1 MIGELKIKGR
11 DLKTGKGIAVS
22 VREGRI
28 TGIKPTVVTDNFWLS
43 PGLIDLQVNGYRGLD
58 LNTDTLDVPTVSAL
72 TRELLA
78 AGVTTFAPTLITASR
93 EQLLTRLSAIAKALE
108 LDPIAKACIPF
119 VHVEG
124 PNISPIEGYRGAHPL
139 EHVRPP
145 SIDEFDQWQKAGN
158 NIIGLVTLSPHFANS
173 TTYIATLVARG
184 VRVSIG
190 HTHATPEQIHEAVNA
205 GASLSTHLGNGIAT
219 ILARHSNPIWSQL
232 AEDRLYASFISDGHH
247 LPPEVLKA
255 MLRAKSLE
263 RSILVSDSVA
273 LAGMPPGRYHA
284 TIGGE
289 VELSADGRLG
299 MAGTTI
305 LAGAALPLLDCIGT
319 AVRMT
324 GLALASVLEMA
335 TANPGD
341 FVGGYGRLQ
350 LNRRAD
356 LLQFQWDET
365 NAKMTVMNVWLAGV
379 SQSLSPK
386 SIPNY

>member
-1 MIGELKIKGR
+1 MIRELEIKGR
-11 DLKTGKGIAVS
+11 DPKTGKGILVS
-22 VREGRI
+22 VLDGRI
-28 TGIKPTVVTDNFWLS
+28 ADIKPTIVASNCWLS

-78 AGVTTFAPTLITASR
+78 TGVTTFAPTLITASR
-93 EQLLTRLSAIAKALE
+93 EQLLTRLCVIAKALDI
-108 LDPIAKACIPF
+108 DPIAKACIPF

-124 PNISPIEGYRGAHPL
+124 PNISPLEGYRGAHPL

-145 SIDEFDQWQKAGN
+145 SIEEFDQWQKTCK

-173 TTYIATLVARG
+173 ATYIAALVARG

-190 HTHATPEQIHEAVNA
+190 HTHATSEQIHDAVNA

-219 ILARHSNPIWSQL
+219 TLDRHSNPIWPQL
-232 AEDRLYASFISDGHH
+232 AEDRLYASFIGDGHH
-247 LPPEVLKA
+247 LPPEVLRVMVRVKTP
-255 MLRAKSLE
+255 E

-284 TIGGE
+284 TIGGD

-299 MAGTTI
+299 MVGTAT
-305 LAGAALPLLDCIGT
+305 LAGAARPLLDCIGAT
-319 AVRMT
+319 VRMT
-324 GLALASVLEMA
+324 GLTLSSVLEMS
-335 TANPGD
+335 TSNPGD

-350 LNRRAD
+350 LNGRAD

-365 NAKMTVMNVWLAGV
+365 NRKMTVMNVWLAGIA
-379 SQSLSPK
+379 QSLGC
-386 SIPNY
+386 